1 MVLSVWNEEAD
12 TIFSL
17 LPIVKTHKH
26 SVGNSYNSSIETV

>member
-17 LPIVKTHKH
+17 LKH
-26 SVGNSYNSSIETV
+26 TRTVL